1 MFPPASLHYPFMTR
15 EQLLTGLLHV
25 MVFLLGAGIGSFLNV
40 VIYRLP
46 LGISVNNP
54 RRSFCPHCK
63 KQIPFWRNIP
73 ILSWLA
79 LRGKCA
85 DCGAPIPFRYFFVE
99 LLTGVLFYA
108 EFRVFGGRFEYVTS
122 WGPLVL
128 LYWIF
133 TALLVAGTFIDYDHY
148 ILPHEITIGGWV
160 VGLIGSFWVPE
171 MLGEAERG
179 RGMLISFV
187 SSCLALGI
195 LWIVVELGK
204 LAFGRLKETFEK
216 PTPWSISQPDD
227 EQPPVFKCA
236 DTELP
241 WADIFT
247 RASDRLIITC
257 PSLQVNERSFQDAGA
272 EVKMTTMKV
281 KSGAGEENFDLEK
294 VTKLEGT
301 TLEIV
306 IPREAMGF
314 GDVLLLAMIG
324 SFLGWKAV
332 LFVIVAASVL
342 GTLCAVLPRLIGK
355 TEWGARIPF
364 GPYLACSALL
374 WLFSGPQ
381 ILDWYLK
388 SFHLRG

>member
-1 MFPPASLHYPFMTR
+1 MTR

-25 MVFLLGAGIGSFLNV
+25 IVFMLGAGIGSFLNV

-46 LGISVNNP
+46 LNISVNNP

-73 ILSWLA
+73 IFSWLV

-85 DCGAPIPFRYFFVE
+85 DCGAPIPFRYFFIE
-99 LLTGVLFYA
+99 LLTGILFYL
-108 EFRVFGGRFEYVTS
+108 EFRIFGGPWEYISS
-122 WGPLVL
+122 WGPMVL
-128 LYWIF
+128 LCWIL
-133 TALLVAGTFIDYDHY
+133 TALLIAGTFIDFDHF
-148 ILPHEITIGGWV
+148 ILPHEITLGGWV
-160 VGLIGSFWVPE
+160 VGLLGALWVPE
-171 MLGEAERG
+171 MVGETEHG
-179 RGMLISFV
+179 RGILISFV
-187 SSCLALGI
+187 SSCIALGL
-195 LWIVVELGK
+195 LWAVVELGK

-216 PTPWSISQPDD
+216 PESWSIAQPDE
-227 EQPPVFKCA
+227 EQPPVFKCGK
-236 DTELP
+236 TELP
-241 WADIFT
+241 WVDIFT
-247 RASDRLIITC
+247 RPSDRLIIKA
-257 PSLQVNERSFQDAGA
+257 PKLQVNDRPFTDASV

-324 SFLGWKAV
+324 AFLGWKAV

-355 TEWGARIPF
+355 TEWSARIPF
-364 GPYLACSALL
+364 GPYLACSALI
-374 WLFSGPQ
+374 WLFCGTQ
-381 ILDWYLK
+381 ILDWYLERV
-388 SFHLRG
+388 HLKP

>member
-1 MFPPASLHYPFMTR
+1 MTR
-15 EQLLTGLLHV
+15 EQLLIGLLHV
-25 MVFLLGAGIGSFLNV
+25 IVFMLGAGIGSFLNV

-73 ILSWLA
+73 IFSWLL

-99 LLTGVLFYA
+99 LLTGVLFYT
-108 EFRVFGGRFEYVTS
+108 EFRVFGGRWEYLST
-122 WGPLVL
+122 WGPAVL

-133 TALLVAGTFIDYDHY
+133 TALLIAGTFIDFDHF
-148 ILPHEITIGGWV
+148 ILPHEITIGGWI
-160 VGLIGSFWVPE
+160 VGLLGSFWVPE
-171 MLGEAERG
+171 MVGETEHG
-179 RGMLISFV
+179 RGILISFV
-187 SSCLALGI
+187 SSCVALGL
-195 LWIVVELGK
+195 LWAVVELGK
-204 LAFGRLKETFEK
+204 MAFGRLKETFEK
-216 PTPWSISQPDD
+216 PQSWGISQPDE
-227 EQPPVFKCA
+227 EQPPIFKCGE
-236 DTELP
+236 TELP

-247 RASDRLIITC
+247 RASDRLIIKA
-257 PSLQVNERSFQDAGA
+257 PKVQVNDRSFTDATV
-272 EVKMTTMKV
+272 EIKMTTMKV
-281 KSGAGEENFDLEK
+281 KSGAGEDTFDLEK

-301 TLEIV
+301 TSEIV

-324 SFLGWKAV
+324 AFLGWKAV
-332 LFVIVAASVL
+332 LFVIVGASVL

-364 GPYLACSALL
+364 GPYLACSALI
-374 WLFSGPQ
+374 WVFFGMQ
-381 ILDWYLK
+381 ILDWYLERM
-388 SFHLRG
+388 HLRV